1 MSHKLKQTLTAHN
14 SSALNFINVRMSPRS
29 AELRLDKDFLSVL
42 DIFFSLLGSIKLKS
56 CFAPSICSL
65 NLEILFPL
73 LSKIES
79 IHISFIYTS
88 VLKMFWQRRVLPKK
102 YLSIWV
108 LLLSLDGGF
117 SGWNVSKK
125 YIVYLNS
132 LTFLLKRGCFWGWL
146 SDQHTR
152 WGVWKGHVSCILQL
166 LEDGVGG
173 RNEFSGR

>member
-65 NLEILFPL
+65 NLEILLPL

-79 IHISFIYTS
+79 IRISFIYTS
-88 VLKMFWQRRVLPKK
+88 VLKRFWQRKVLPKK
-102 YLSIWV
+102 IWV
-108 LLLSLDGGF
+108 FEYCYFHWMGVFWMKCLKKIYSVPEFSDLSPQMGIFLRVTF
-117 SGWNVSKK
+117 SGMYGRAMSA
-125 YIVYLNS
+125 VYCN
-132 LTFLLKRGCFWGWL
+132 FLKMVLAVEMNFQEGNA
-146 SDQHTR
+146 
-152 WGVWKGHVSCILQL
+152 II
-166 LEDGVGG
+166 
-173 RNEFSGR
+173 